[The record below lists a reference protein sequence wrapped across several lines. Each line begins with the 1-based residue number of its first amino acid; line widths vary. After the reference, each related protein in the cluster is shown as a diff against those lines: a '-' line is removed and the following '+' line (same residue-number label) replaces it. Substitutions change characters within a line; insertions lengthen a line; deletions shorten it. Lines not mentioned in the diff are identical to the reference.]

1 VAAPRSQPVS
11 AAAVQRG
18 WQMVSLPATGS
29 YFEMYVPGTLD
40 LSKPVPLVIFL
51 HGAGG
56 TPEDYESY
64 LFPAADLVGC
74 VVAAP
79 RAASDQGWG
88 TGNDQETVAA
98 TGAAVAAM
106 LQIDPDRTSIAGHSA
121 GGAYAYL
128 LAYGTVSHYSA
139 VFSLS
144 APFYAVTAV
153 ADPAYRAPI
162 HMYYGTTDPNY
173 AGGAYAMLEQQWTAL
188 GIPWEIDVETGFSHD
203 VWPVSS
209 MLAGFQFL
217 MSKTYG
223 VSCTPDATH
232 LCLQQGRYRVAVTWN
247 DGTGSG
253 VGTVATGAVSSD
265 SGVFWFFDPTNWE
278 MMVKVLDGCTINQR
292 IWVFAAAL
300 STVQYTLTVTD
311 TVSGQTATY
320 QHANGQ
326 PAVVTT
332 DTGALATCP

>member
-1 VAAPRSQPVS
+1 
-11 AAAVQRG
+11 
-18 WQMVSLPATGS
+18 MVSLPATGS

-40 LSKPVPLVIFL
+40 ITKPVPLVVFL

-56 TPEDYESY
+56 TPEDYEAY
-64 LFPAADLVGC
+64 LFPAADAMGC

-79 RAASDQGWG
+79 KAASDLGWG
-88 TGNDQETVAA
+88 TGDDQQTVAA
-98 TGAAVAAM
+98 TGAAVEAM
-106 LQIDPDRTSIAGHSA
+106 LQVDPDRVSIAGHSA

-128 LAYGTVSHYSA
+128 LAYGTVSRYNA

-144 APFYAVTAV
+144 APFYGVTSV
-153 ADPAYRAPI
+153 ADPAYKAPI

-173 AGGAYAMLEQQWTAL
+173 SGGDYAKLEQQWSAL
-188 GIPWEIDVETGFSHD
+188 GIPWEIDVEAGFSHS

-232 LCLQQGRYRVAVTWN
+232 LCLQQGRYKVSVTWQ
-247 DGTGSG
+247 DSTGTG
-253 VGTVATGAVSSD
+253 VGTVATSAVSTD

-292 IWVFAAAL
+292 MWVFAAAL
-300 STVQYTLTVTD
+300 STVQYTLTVAD

-320 QHANGQ
+320 QHTNGQ
-326 PAVVTT
+326 PAVVIT
-332 DTGALATCP
+332 DTGALSTCP